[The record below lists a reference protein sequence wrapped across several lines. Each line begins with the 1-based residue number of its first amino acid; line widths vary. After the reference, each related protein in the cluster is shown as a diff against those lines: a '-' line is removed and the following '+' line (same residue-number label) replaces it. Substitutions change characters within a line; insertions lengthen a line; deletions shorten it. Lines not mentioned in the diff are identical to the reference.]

1 MNEFFRKNIL
11 KGFYFS
17 LGIHFIF
24 ILLFFVFQNLF
35 KEEEEDTDA
44 VVRILKYSE
53 LGPPPSISM
62 DNAEVAKGS
71 KIKKEIF
78 ATPKPV
84 KKIEKD
90 TIGIAQQKLTGNKEG
105 DPNGIGFENVKVI
118 PEQFPKESRQV
129 GTKPEIKY
137 YAAVDYMP
145 EPKGGY
151 GVIQSRVAIPEQ
163 AKQNNINGK
172 VLVKTYI
179 DEMGKV
185 VRTEIIQGIGYG
197 CDEAA
202 MRAVRNTRFSPG
214 KLSGQYVRVQMIITV
229 FF

>member
-17 LGIHFIF
+17 LGIHFIL
-24 ILLFFVFQNLF
+24 ILLFYVFQNLF
-35 KEEEEDTDA
+35 KEENTDA

-62 DNAEVAKGS
+62 DNAEAAKGS
-71 KIKKEIF
+71 QIKKEIF

-90 TIGIAQQKLTGNKEG
+90 TIEIAQQKFIGDKEG
-105 DPNGIGFENVKVI
+105 DQSGTGFGNVKVI
-118 PEQFPKESRQV
+118 PEPLPKEI
-129 GTKPEIKY
+129 KPKREIKY

-151 GVIQSRVAIPEQ
+151 GTIQSRVVIPDR
-163 AKQNNINGK
+163 AKQNNISGK
-172 VLVKTYI
+172 VLVRSYI

-214 KLSGQYVRVQMIITV
+214 KLGGQYVRVQMIITV

>member
-17 LGIHFIF
+17 LGLHFVLIFIF
-24 ILLFFVFQNLF
+24 FVMQNLF
-35 KEEEEDTDA
+35 KEEEDTST

-53 LGPPPSISM
+53 LGPPPSILLG
-62 DNAEVAKGS
+62 NTEVVKGNV
-71 KIKKEIF
+71 IKKEKF
-78 ATPKPV
+78 AIPKPV
-84 KKIEKD
+84 KKIAND
-90 TIGIAQQKLTGNKEG
+90 TIEIASQKFTGDKEG
-105 DPNGIGFENVKVI
+105 GGDGTGAGNVKVI
-118 PEQFPKESRQV
+118 PEEAIKDVKPI
-129 GTKPEIKY
+129 PEIKY

-151 GVIQSRVAIPEQ
+151 GAIQTRLVVPNQ
-163 AKQNNINGK
+163 AKENNITGK
-172 VLVKTYI
+172 VLVKSYI
-179 DEMGKV
+179 DEMGIV

-197 CDEAA
+197 CDAAA

-214 KLSGQYVRVQMIITV
+214 KLNGQYVRVQMIVTV

>member
-17 LGIHFIF
+17 LGIHFIL
-24 ILLFFVFQNLF
+24 ILLFYLFQILF
-35 KEEEEDTDA
+35 KETENTDV

-53 LGPPPSISM
+53 LGPPPSISLE
-62 DNAEVAKGS
+62 NTEIIKGS
-71 KIKKEIF
+71 LTKKEKF
-78 ATPKPV
+78 AIPKPV

-90 TIGIAQQKLTGNKEG
+90 TIEIAEQKSVGDKNGELNGTGFG
-105 DPNGIGFENVKVI
+105 NVKVI
-118 PEQFPKESRQV
+118 PEQLPIEIKA
-129 GTKPEIKY
+129 KPEIKY

-151 GVIQSRVAIPEQ
+151 GTIQSRVVVPDQ
-163 AKQNNINGK
+163 AKQNNISGK
-172 VLVKTYI
+172 VIVKTYI

-214 KLSGQYVRVQMIITV
+214 KLGGQYVRVQMIITV

>member
-1 MNEFFRKNIL
+1 MNDFFRKNIL

-17 LGIHFIF
+17 LGLHVLA
-24 ILLFFVFQNLF
+24 ILLFIVFHTLL
-35 KEEEEDTDA
+35 KDEEVPNT

-53 LGPPPSISM
+53 LGPPPSIM
-62 DNAEVAKGS
+62 LENTEVVKGS
-71 KIKKEIF
+71 IIKKEKYAI
-78 ATPKPV
+78 PKPV

-90 TIGIAQQKLTGNKEG
+90 TIEIASQKPAGDKTGELDGTGAGNIKVLPEVAAKE
-105 DPNGIGFENVKVI
+105 VKPQ
-118 PEQFPKESRQV
+118 PEM
-129 GTKPEIKY
+129 KY
-137 YAAVDYMP
+137 YAAVDFMP

-151 GVIQSRVAIPEQ
+151 GAIQTRVVVPSQ
-163 AKQNNINGK
+163 AKENNISGK

-179 DEMGKV
+179 DEMGVV

-197 CDEAA
+197 CDAAA

-214 KLSGQYVRVQMIITV
+214 KLNGKYVRVQMIITV